1 MASLEKTTEMASGYS
16 PCDPTCGGTNLAS
29 CQPQSK
35 THKDISQDRGVAPV
49 RSGSGMAQRESSF
62 ELLGVD
68 WPEPEDRMAQGRPL
82 VDGTRQRP
90 WRRQDETQA
99 GWPGSGPAEHSR
111 AGGTGSRSLR
121 AACDWQRGGG
131 MEGRLFFQNFPILLL
146 RDSLGLFALL
156 SLHVPT
162 SKQTCSE
169 GKLA

>member
-1 MASLEKTTEMASGYS
+1 MASLEKMTEMASGYS

-90 WRRQDETQA
+90 WRRQDEAQA

-121 AACDWQRGGG
+121 AACDWRGGRRG
-131 MEGRLFFQNFPILLL
+131 DCSSKTFQFY
-146 RDSLGLFALL
+146 SLGTA
-156 SLHVPT
+156 
-162 SKQTCSE
+162 
-169 GKLA
+169 

>member
-1 MASLEKTTEMASGYS
+1 MASLEKTTKMASGYS

-35 THKDISQDRGVAPV
+35 THKDISQIRGVAPV

-90 WRRQDETQA
+90 WRRQDEAQA

-111 AGGTGSRSLR
+111 AGGTGSGLSE
-121 AACDWQRGGG
+121 QPVTGRGAGG
-131 MEGRLFFQNFPILLL
+131 RRGDCSSKTFQFY
-146 RDSLGLFALL
+146 SLGTA
-156 SLHVPT
+156 
-162 SKQTCSE
+162 
-169 GKLA
+169 